1 MTENEDNAEIDSEA
15 SSNLGIIKK
24 NLRKI
29 GLVIILVFLAC
40 SAFFAF
46 MLFEKQ
52 GETLE
57 CTVDGKIDGEFY
69 QSLIS
74 NPRKLADISE
84 IADLLAEVYYLTH
97 GEDLSQF
104 GFTLFEPE
112 DRPMMFYI
120 VEIIFRAFAL
130 LGEKYTFYGAG
141 AMNLGN
147 GDIFIKNREDFPY
160 LLRLAFHEFG
170 HGISR
175 SYPEQVKNI
184 LAFVKVKVTARL
196 DEIEC
201 SAESNVIDSIIAL
214 MYLDPDLGFA
224 IFRSSS
230 YGGTRRD
237 RFFEDFF
244 GEYAIARNYA
254 KYRCIKRGHIEDY
267 SKVETLKED
276 VEELVSRKT
285 ADELVIEM
293 RQGILDMFAE
303 KFGDRRDFPEKYS
316 LLQKY
321 MESDL
326 PNAFK

>member
-1 MTENEDNAEIDSEA
+1 MTENENNAEIDSGA
-15 SSNLGIIKK
+15 SSSPGFVKK

-29 GLVIILVFLAC
+29 GLVIILVFLVC

-57 CTVDGKIDGEFY
+57 CATDGKIDAEFY

-74 NPRKLADISE
+74 NPRKLNDISE

-97 GEDLSQF
+97 GEDISQF
-104 GFTLFEPE
+104 GFILFEPE

-120 VEIIFRAFAL
+120 VEIMYRAFAL

-147 GDIFIKNREDFPY
+147 GDIFIKNRENFPF
-160 LLRLAFHEFG
+160 LLQLAFHEFG

-175 SYPEQVKNI
+175 SYSEQVQNI
-184 LAFVKVKVTARL
+184 LVFAKAKVTARL
-196 DEIEC
+196 DELEC
-201 SAESNVIDSIIAL
+201 TAESNVIDSIIAL

-224 IFRSSS
+224 IFSSSS
-230 YGGTRRD
+230 YGGNFRD

-244 GEYAIARNYA
+244 GEYAIARNYT
-254 KYRCIKRGHIEDY
+254 KYRCIKRGHTEDY
-267 SKVETLKED
+267 SKVESLKED
-276 VEELVSRKT
+276 IEELVSRKT
-285 ADELVIEM
+285 TDELMIEM
-293 RQGILDMFAE
+293 RQGILDMFAG
-303 KFGDRRDFPEKYS
+303 KFGDRKDFSEKYS

-326 PNAFK
+326 SNGLK